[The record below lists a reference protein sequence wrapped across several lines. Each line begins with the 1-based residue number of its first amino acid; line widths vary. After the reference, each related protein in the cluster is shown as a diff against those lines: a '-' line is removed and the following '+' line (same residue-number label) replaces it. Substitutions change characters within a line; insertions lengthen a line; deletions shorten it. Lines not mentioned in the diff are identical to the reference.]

1 MSVRRSASRHFFASG
16 VLLLTLTTALTDR
29 AYASD
34 LAQSVIGS
42 SALDTVIEQY
52 PQMIT
57 ESITRGI
64 KQTGSV
70 DPMVSSA
77 IQLMVGQAFNSRRI
91 RAKVATSLDRELSP
105 KTLTNVRDFYH
116 SDLGARVAG
125 LESAAALPSAWPQI
139 ESDGSSLVKH
149 YRGTER
155 ERLFDAFDQ
164 ASRATEN
171 AVDTTIAVQ
180 TALGTAL
187 AALRGKPAD
196 FDQVHRRV
204 ENQRDM
210 LTGLVEQQVYAAY
223 LYTYKTLSDDQLKR
237 YIRFLESPDGR
248 QFSKVATESLKK
260 AILDPVQSISNGLN
274 QLLSPADKT

>member
-1 MSVRRSASRHFFASG
+1 MSFRQPVFRSLTASG
-16 VLLLTLTTALTDR
+16 VLLLMLSFALSGR

-34 LAQSVIGS
+34 LAQSVVNS

-64 KQTGSV
+64 KQTGNI
-70 DPMVSSA
+70 DPMVSGA

-91 RAKVATSLDRELSP
+91 RAQVEAGLDEGLTP
-105 KTLTNVRDFYH
+105 KTLANVRDFYH

-139 ESDGSSLVKH
+139 ESDGPSLVKQ

-164 ASRATEN
+164 ASRATES

-180 TALGTAL
+180 TALRTAV
-187 AALRGKPAD
+187 AALRGQSAD
-196 FDQVHRRV
+196 FDQIHSQV
-204 ENQRDM
+204 ETQRDM

-223 LYTYKTLSDDQLKR
+223 LYTYKSLTDAQLKQ

-248 QFSKVATESLKK
+248 AFGRVATTSLKK

-274 QLLSPADKT
+274 QLLRPAPSS

>member
-1 MSVRRSASRHFFASG
+1 MSVRWPAFRRFTTAGF
-16 VLLLTLTTALTDR
+16 LLLILTVALTGR
-29 AYASD
+29 VQASD
-34 LAQSVIGS
+34 LAQSVISS

-64 KQTGSV
+64 KQTGGV
-70 DPMVSSA
+70 DPMVSGA

-91 RAKVATSLDRELSP
+91 RAQVAASLDKELTP
-105 KTLTNVRDFYH
+105 KTLTRVRDFYH

-139 ESDGSSLVKH
+139 ESAGPALVKQ

-180 TALGTAL
+180 TALGTAV
-187 AALRGKPAD
+187 AALRGQPAN
-196 FDQVHRRV
+196 FDQVHSRV
-204 ENQRDM
+204 EKQRDM

-223 LYTYKTLSDDQLKR
+223 LYTYKDLSDAQLKR
-237 YIRFLESPDGR
+237 YIQFLESEDGR
-248 QFSKVATESLKK
+248 QFSRVATGSLKQ
-260 AILDPVQSISNGLN
+260 AILDPIQSISNGLN

>member
-1 MSVRRSASRHFFASG
+1 MSVRWPASRRFATSG
-16 VLLLTLTTALTDR
+16 LLLLILTVAVTGR
-29 AYASD
+29 VQASD
-34 LAQSVIGS
+34 LAQSVISS
-42 SALDTVIEQY
+42 SALGTVIEQY

-64 KQTGSV
+64 KQTGGV
-70 DPMVSSA
+70 DPMVSGA

-91 RAKVATSLDRELSP
+91 RARVAASLDKELTP
-105 KTLTNVRDFYH
+105 KTLTSVRDFYH

-139 ESDGSSLVKH
+139 ESDGPALVKQ

-180 TALGTAL
+180 TALGTAV

-196 FDQVHRRV
+196 FDQIHSRV
-204 ENQRDM
+204 EMQRDM

-223 LYTYKTLSDDQLKR
+223 LYTYKSLSDDQLKR
-237 YIRFLESPDGR
+237 YIKFLESPDGR
-248 QFSKVATESLKK
+248 QFSKAATESLKK
-260 AILDPVQSISNGLN
+260 AVLDPIQSISNGLN
-274 QLLSPADKT
+274 QLLSPASKT